1 MEFTRQRR
9 EKRSI
14 NEKYIV
20 HSHVSIFTR
29 IVNILVSVIM
39 WAYMFIIIEVF
50 VSACIDYN
58 NDHLRLLKTTLKVT
72 NDKLQQ
78 IIIGALIIFAIAFI
92 SLFVWKSY
100 NKIRYGKLHRR
111 KMPKPV
117 SDKELLELNLIEP
130 ELYYELKAQKVIIL
144 ERSPIRELYE
154 A

>member
-78 IIIGALIIFAIAFI
+78 IIIGALIIFAI
-92 SLFVWKSY
+92 
-100 NKIRYGKLHRR
+100 KLVL
-111 KMPKPV
+111 PV
-117 SDKELLELNLIEP
+117 LELFPFLCLGFVTQHDTSEIQ
-130 ELYYELKAQKVIIL
+130 L
-144 ERSPIRELYE
+144 
-154 A
+154 